1 MKKLLKVALVA
12 VSMMF
17 VGNLANAQAKIGH
30 IAFDELVGQ
39 MPEAK
44 TVQTTMTAFQKDWED
59 QYQNLGA
66 ELNKKGKEYQDQ
78 LKTMSDAVKASKEAE
93 LQDMQNRLTQLQEK
107 ARQAITAK
115 QEELTKPLIEKVRTA
130 VANVAKEKGYTYV
143 LNSSQTDLIVAP
155 EGDNLLAA
163 VKLKLGIK

>member
-44 TVQTTMTAFQKDWED
+44 TVQTTLAAYQKDWEG
-59 QYQNLGA
+59 QIQSFSEEYS
-66 ELNKKGKEYQDQ
+66 KKVKEYQDG
-78 LKTMSDAVKASKEAE
+78 LKTMSDAVKATKESE
-93 LQDMQNRLTQLQEK
+93 LQDLQNRGTQLQEK
-107 ARQAITAK
+107 ARTAITTK
-115 QEELTKPLIEKVRTA
+115 QEELTKPLVEKVRTA
-130 VANVAKEKGYTYV
+130 VAGVAKEKGYTYV